1 MTDKCRFYV
10 TTMKAMNFQD
20 DMSSILFDKF
30 KDHYL
35 LVFDLISM
43 QDATEDSHYPELNGE
58 PLRLELNFGS
68 LLEIVKEVFVLD
80 ERMYSLAVDKF
91 GVVGKVL

>member
-1 MTDKCRFYV
+1 
-10 TTMKAMNFQD
+10 MKAMSFQEH
-20 DMSSILFDKF
+20 MSSIPFDKF

-68 LLEIVKEVFVLD
+68 LLENVTEIFVLG
-80 ERMYSLAVDKF
+80 ERMYFLAVDKF
-91 GVVGKVL
+91 GVVGKVLWDR